1 MNNLGGN
8 EAKVTVGTQKGVKR
22 SVKTFHGLR
31 QSLTRNNSLPSM
43 GRGEPQVA
51 SFVQLQKSNSI
62 LSSEHLTVSKCT
74 AWRAVYIT
82 HTVCREAGL
91 RDTV

>member
-8 EAKVTVGTQKGVKR
+8 EAKVTVGTQKGVKK

-43 GRGEPQVA
+43 GRGEP
-51 SFVQLQKSNSI
+51 
-62 LSSEHLTVSKCT
+62 
-74 AWRAVYIT
+74 
-82 HTVCREAGL
+82 AGGFFCP
-91 RDTV
+91 TPEEQ